1 MVFIA
6 LNSILELLESAYSCT
21 SSAFL
26 FHHWFCMLRSSR
38 CALALQSLYLSRLEE
53 QFGWFCQ
60 SMNAFLFSS
69 SSACTASSFSSN
81 QSWWTF
87 FFGPSTDVAVSVT
100 TSLNWL
106 HLSSGVPVSG
116 PLPSIFSSKLVW
128 NSWRYLLERRRA
140 VLKATLTS
148 FGRLRWCGT
157 MQRLSFALTSL

>member
-26 FHHWFCMLRSSR
+26 SHHWFCMLRSSR

-81 QSWWTF
+81 DENTYIHTYINTYIYTYLHTYIQTYIHTYIHTYLHTCIHTF
-87 FFGPSTDVAVSVT
+87 GCIFQMCTRRPHFVTKKQLITNRCYFSLLAPKSMRFPSKDS
-100 TSLNWL
+100 
-106 HLSSGVPVSG
+106 
-116 PLPSIFSSKLVW
+116 
-128 NSWRYLLERRRA
+128 
-140 VLKATLTS
+140 
-148 FGRLRWCGT
+148 
-157 MQRLSFALTSL
+157 